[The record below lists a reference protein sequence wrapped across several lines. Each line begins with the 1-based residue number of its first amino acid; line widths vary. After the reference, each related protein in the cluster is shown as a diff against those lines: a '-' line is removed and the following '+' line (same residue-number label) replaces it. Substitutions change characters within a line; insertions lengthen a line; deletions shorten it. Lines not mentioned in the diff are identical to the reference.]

1 MARSSLVALGIVEA
15 LFPARLTD
23 WFENTA
29 YENPDDVVRKEW
41 LLSVVRAEGV
51 VLAVVSLLGGRG
63 YAWLLNTMGFV
74 GTIAAC
80 FPRQYVGFAT
90 KLAYENPAEIESTDR
105 FLSIVRG
112 LGVLYVLT
120 CLKAWKRRRR
130 AE

>member
-51 VLAVVSLLGGRG
+51 VLALVSLLGGRG

-74 GTIAAC
+74 GQSRPVSLDSTWVSQRNWPTRIRRKSSR
-80 FPRQYVGFAT
+80 PTGFSVLSAG
-90 KLAYENPAEIESTDR
+90 LAFST
-105 FLSIVRG
+105 S
-112 LGVLYVLT
+112 
-120 CLKAWKRRRR
+120 
-130 AE
+130 